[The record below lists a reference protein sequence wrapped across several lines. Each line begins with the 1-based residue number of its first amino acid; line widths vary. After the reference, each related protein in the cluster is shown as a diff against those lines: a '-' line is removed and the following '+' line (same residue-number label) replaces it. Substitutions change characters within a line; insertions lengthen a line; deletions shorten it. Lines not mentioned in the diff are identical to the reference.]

1 MEKNIDSVGQ
11 KIIKLMVHFGQIQQ
25 IKRKWKKFLKNLFL
39 MNSTK
44 WSIIK
49 KIYQ

>member
-25 IKRKWKKFLKNLFL
+25 IKKEMEKVLKNLFL
-39 MNSTK
+39 MSSTK